1 MLMSMSSVTGRSS
14 PEVTAEAAAWDA
26 ALAAALRGRGQRVT
40 SQRLVIHRALR
51 ELDRHATA
59 EEVLLAVSDRL
70 PGVSLPT
77 VYATLDLFEELGIVR
92 RVSAGGGPALYDP
105 RTDAH
110 HHLVCL
116 ICGRVDDLEGEVDLG
131 PAMRAARRRSFS
143 PRDAELVIS
152 GICSDCAAGD

>member
-1 MLMSMSSVTGRSS
+1 MLESMSQVTDLSS
-14 PEVTAEAAAWDA
+14 PEVAPEAAAWDA
-26 ALAAALRGRGQRVT
+26 ALAVALRERGQRVT

-51 ELDRHATA
+51 ELDRPAPA

-105 RTDAH
+105 RADSH

-116 ICGRVDDLEGEVDLG
+116 VCGRVEDLDGEVDLG

-152 GICSDCAAGD
+152 

>member
-1 MLMSMSSVTGRSS
+1 MSRAIDHSQLEPSMD
-14 PEVTAEAAAWDA
+14 AEAWDA
-26 ALAAALRGRGQRVT
+26 ALAVALRERGQRVT

-105 RTDAH
+105 RADSH

-116 ICGRVDDLEGEVDLG
+116 VCGRVEDLEGEIDLD

-152 GICSDCAAGD
+152 GLCADCAKGD